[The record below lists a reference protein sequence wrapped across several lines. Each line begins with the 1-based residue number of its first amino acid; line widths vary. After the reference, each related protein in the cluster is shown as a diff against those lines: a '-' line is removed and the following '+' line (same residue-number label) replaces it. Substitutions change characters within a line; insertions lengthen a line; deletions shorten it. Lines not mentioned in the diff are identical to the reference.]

1 MKVLL
6 HAIGEALYCVGREG
20 GVERLYRPNPQ
31 HDAKVLNY
39 DSFVCTAQNEQMFAH
54 TLFTLL
60 FILWIKQRCD

>member
-39 DSFVCTAQNEQMFAH
+39 DSFVCTAQNEQTDFCSH
-54 TLFTLL
+54 
-60 FILWIKQRCD
+60 FIYTRLYSLDKTEM